1 MAGYLTAK
9 AHRIGTGGG
18 VPFDLGAGFSRSRQH
33 PRQGDGCIVAG
44 NVEHGMGP
52 GGEVAV
58 SAQLDQE
65 CPLGVDTPPAI
76 THPEFFYG
84 FVGVAI
90 AFQIVFLIISRDP
103 LKYRLMIV
111 PSVVEKFSFGIAVA
125 ILFAL
130 DRVGAQMFAAAMI
143 DSVLGVL
150 FVASWFKTR
159 G

>member
-1 MAGYLTAK
+1 MRFAKYTFLIAGIYGLVVLLPQYFFEQK
-9 AHRIGTGGG
+9 IGI
-18 VPFDLGAGFSRSRQH
+18 DS
-33 PRQGDGCIVAG
+33 
-44 NVEHGMGP
+44 
-52 GGEVAV
+52 
-58 SAQLDQE
+58 
-65 CPLGVDTPPAI
+65 PPAI

-84 FVGVAI
+84 FIGVAI
-90 AFQIVFLIISRDP
+90 AFQLVFLIISRDP
-103 LKYRLMIV
+103 QRYRSFIL
-111 PSVVEKFSFGIAVA
+111 PSIVEKFSFGIAVA